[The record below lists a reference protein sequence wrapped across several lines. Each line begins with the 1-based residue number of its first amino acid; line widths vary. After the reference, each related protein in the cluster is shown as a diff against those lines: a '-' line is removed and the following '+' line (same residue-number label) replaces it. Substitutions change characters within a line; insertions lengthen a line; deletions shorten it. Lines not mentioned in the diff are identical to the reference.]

1 MSHLIKFKRS
11 FSSSVAEQ
19 FESSQ
24 PTTEQRRGLFV
35 YTLSGRDSG
44 RSGGRSLFGPHFLVR
59 YGGRV
64 VQVGA
69 NVALAAP
76 DMVDAAYRWVT
87 SVRQRETWLLLRDGA
102 DAIIT
107 PIHVQDVLTC

>member
-1 MSHLIKFKRS
+1 MYCI
-11 FSSSVAEQ
+11 SSSVAEQ

-24 PTTEQRRGLFV
+24 PAAEQRCGLFV

-59 YGGRV
+59 YGGCV
-64 VQVGA
+64 VQVGV

-76 DMVDAAYRWVT
+76 DMVDTTYRWVT
-87 SVRQRETWLLLRDGA
+87 SVRQRETRLLLRDSA
-102 DAIIT
+102 DALIT
-107 PIHVQDVLTC
+107 PIHVQDVLTCLKTTG